1 MLKGITYQILIKM
14 VKEIFELIMPKLS
27 ESIKQMLSVYL
38 NDLYRKAKETS
49 NFWDDFFVELLADVL
64 GIELEGKQ

>member
-1 MLKGITYQILIKM
+1 MIKGITYQILMKL

-27 ESIKQMLSVYL
+27 ESIRQILTTYL
-38 NDLYRKAKETS
+38 NDLYKKAKETP

-64 GIELEGKQ
+64 GIDLQDK

>member
-1 MLKGITYQILIKM
+1 M

-38 NDLYRKAKETS
+38 NDLYKKAKETD
-49 NFWDDFFVELLADVL
+49 NVFDDLFVELLADVL
-64 GIELEGKQ
+64 GIDLEGK